1 MKGPTGK
8 EQQLDQGDYK
18 KVKDFDYNT
27 DDKSTEEKSLSDKL
41 VTKQDILASCSF
53 ANKDLSQIDVDMEQE
68 NDGSWTA
75 VIHLDKEDQN
85 NHMVESSKQFTRDG
99 AVSLNGSQKT
109 ETVIKLTDA
118 TGWSD
123 EVFKHVEH

>member
-8 EQQLDQGDYK
+8 EQQSDQGDYK

-85 NHMVESSKQFTRDG
+85 NHMVETSKQFTRDG
-99 AVSLNGSQKT
+99 AANLIGSQKT

-123 EVFKHVEH
+123 EVFKRVEH